1 MKLLRSNGRVLEVYD
16 IGPILMRISTINLP
30 LKENGLH
37 ILDDDQAREKVRELI
52 DSNLYDVRSFR
63 KT

>member
-1 MKLLRSNGRVLEVYD
+1 MKLLRSNGRVLEIHD

-37 ILDDDQAREKVRELI
+37 ILDDDQVREKVQAII
-52 DSNLYDVRSFR
+52 DSDLYDVRSFR